1 MGNASSPKKGLYH
14 LKRLTPVLRVCISTL
29 AGGGFSFV
37 INWLTT
43 AGGKVAAFAVLAMA
57 LVVTGDVM
65 SRWLFGAPTP
75 WAMESAGYL
84 LVIAVPLALAY
95 TLRVGGH
102 IRVTVFV
109 DRLPG
114 KVQVWLRVITSIM
127 GLGYTVLLGYLTWD
141 QTATSFTL
149 KTTSGTVTE
158 VIIWPFQVF
167 IPMGLALISLLLIL
181 NIYRETKVALG
192 KPGKTDQEER
202 QVGR

>member
-1 MGNASSPKKGLYH
+1 MKKF
-14 LKRLTPVLRVCISTL
+14 RQALRALIL
-29 AGGGFSFV
+29 GGGFSSV
-37 INWLTT
+37 INRLTT
-43 AGGKVAAFAVLAMA
+43 AGGQVSAFAVLAMA
-57 LVVTGDVM
+57 LVITGDVM

-84 LVIAVPLALAY
+84 LVIAIPLALAY

-109 DRLPG
+109 DRLPE
-114 KVQVWLRVITSIM
+114 KVQNWLKVITSIL
-127 GLGYTVLLGYLTWD
+127 GLGYTILLCYLTSD
-141 QTATSFTL
+141 QTAVSFTL

-192 KPGKTDQEER
+192 KSGHANQEKR